1 MVNEVTGEFGILMT
15 FCLSWR
21 IRSYL
26 KINPQMAVMGLE
38 HKIIVLG
45 KHYLL
50 LLQIIICV
58 MQEILIRTLNLLCG
72 ILAQE
77 MTLTTSAFKNAIS
90 LFGDLVHGP
99 CTHSCQPFTLSRK
112 YTFLSPCDYFL
123 LAFHYALKSYT
134 DRFGTSLEM
143 TVRFYVVNKIIHG

>member
-1 MVNEVTGEFGILMT
+1 MVNEVTGEFGILIT

-58 MQEILIRTLNLLCG
+58 TKEIFDSNPKLIMWYFGPGNDSNNFSLQECDIIIWGPRTW
-72 ILAQE
+72 
-77 MTLTTSAFKNAIS
+77 TLYSFMS
-90 LFGDLVHGP
+90 
-99 CTHSCQPFTLSRK
+99 TLHIVPQIH
-112 YTFLSPCDYFL
+112 LSVTL
-123 LAFHYALKSYT
+123 
-134 DRFGTSLEM
+134 
-143 TVRFYVVNKIIHG
+143 

>member
-1 MVNEVTGEFGILMT
+1 MVNEVMGEFGILIT

-58 MQEILIRTLNLLCG
+58 MKEIFDSNPKLIMWYFGPGNDSNNFSLQECDII
-72 ILAQE
+72 IW
-77 MTLTTSAFKNAIS
+77 
-90 LFGDLVHGP
+90 GP
-99 CTHSCQPFTLSRK
+99 CTRSCQPFTLSRK

-134 DRFGTSLEM
+134 DRFGTSLEIL
-143 TVRFYVVNKIIHG
+143 RRS

>member
-1 MVNEVTGEFGILMT
+1 MRQFCKLAIMQRLYRPCKILALAQKLKFLMT

-58 MQEILIRTLNLLCG
+58 MKEIFDSNPKLIMWYFGPGNNSNNFSLQECDIIIWGPRTW
-72 ILAQE
+72 
-77 MTLTTSAFKNAIS
+77 TLYSFMS
-90 LFGDLVHGP
+90 
-99 CTHSCQPFTLSRK
+99 TL
-112 YTFLSPCDYFL
+112 YIVPQIHLSVTL
-123 LAFHYALKSYT
+123 
-134 DRFGTSLEM
+134 
-143 TVRFYVVNKIIHG
+143 